1 MKILTRTII
10 ILTLAATTPAGF
22 GQAGP
27 SAAAADFSKS
37 VTLGTG
43 SASGPVSSVNVV
55 SVPARKTSVA
65 NWLGERRSVGTV
77 LVIPSTEIKPEEV
90 AAIMEDMTVMA
101 RILDDRLEQ
110 EHLIPTGSTY
120 ALRHN
125 ADILTHFLSAGGRAT
140 DSIYLQ
146 GFGPVFV
153 INLDFP
159 LSPSVE
165 ADANE
170 PEQEGTDQFWKDTW
184 VEIYHPEE
192 AAARKKTQPE
202 RQYDATKVEDLQT
215 TLIKTLKHAANIR
228 ALKADE
234 SVTLVVRSSAPSMT
248 FAALTLKQG
257 RIDAKLT
264 RPLAIPS
271 TPAPVKTTTAQAG
284 FLTIRAKKSDIDSF
298 AKDQLNYDQF
308 RQRVQ
313 IIKY

>member
-1 MKILTRTII
+1 MKTLTRTII
-10 ILTLAATTPAGF
+10 ILTLAATSVAVF
-22 GQAGP
+22 GQA
-27 SAAAADFSKS
+27 
-37 VTLGTG
+37 
-43 SASGPVSSVNVV
+43 
-55 SVPARKTSVA
+55 VPGARVA
-65 NWLGERRSVGTV
+65 NVKRTEVAPAVVFSSEPTRSINSIKAVGALHRRRSVAGSV
-77 LVIPSTEIKPEEV
+77 LVIPSTEMKPEDIS
-90 AAIMEDMTVMA
+90 AITEDMSIMA

-140 DSIYLQ
+140 ESIYLQ

-153 INLDFP
+153 INVDFA

-165 ADANE
+165 PDANE
-170 PEQEGTDQFWKDTW
+170 PEQEGADQLWKDTW

-202 RQYDATKVEDLQT
+202 RQYDAATVDELQR

-228 ALKADE
+228 ALKTDE
-234 SVTLVVRSSAPSMT
+234 SVTLVVRSSAPAMT

-257 RIDAKLT
+257 RIDGKVT

-271 TPAPVKTTTAQAG
+271 TPAPVKTRTAQAG
-284 FLTIRAKKSDIDSF
+284 FLTIRANKSDIDGF